1 MGSREQSGEQP
12 VQSGPPGL
20 GRVMIAPLVL
30 TQIIE
35 RTSLGV
41 PGVAP
46 MFAPHPPFD
55 RLRGRPARAGQAG
68 ATLGGV
74 RLSVEDNTVSA
85 DVAIVAHAD
94 ANILAL
100 GRRIQRDVGE
110 AIRQMVGMEV
120 GEINVYVD
128 DVRTTPAR
136 R

>member
-1 MGSREQSGEQP
+1 MGSPEQSGEQP

-35 RTSLGV
+35 RTNPGV
-41 PGVAP
+41 PGVAGIC
-46 MFAPHPPFD
+46 AAHPRFD
-55 RLRGRPARAGQAG
+55 RLRGRAARAGQAG
-68 ATLGGV
+68 ETLGGV
-74 RLSVEDNTVSA
+74 RLSVEANTVSA

-100 GRRIQRDVGE
+100 GRRIQREVGE

-128 DVRTTPAR
+128 DVRTAPPR